1 MARLKSRNSFGFAC
15 NQMSLHFRKSALNR
29 WMRFSL
35 GESVSD
41 CESFHYF
48 IIKIFH
54 LLELMVI
61 EQKAIKVESELA
73 DGRGEHR
80 EIVRSLA
87 NLNVKLDQTSA
98 KLYEKRKIHEKE
110 EMECELAHQETVDKL
125 KDAEM
130 NVLGLEQELLELG
143 QEIEEFK
150 NQVKDK
156 HYEALSWETKFKLA
170 LEAKKMRDDEL
181 AKSSEI
187 GIMKSEIHRME
198 VKYEQLKKIQEKMVQ
213 ALENSVYHRD
223 HIYDAAYV
231 REKKTGSKIKTQSN
245 VKHKLNEMKNKLKI
259 INTDLA
265 ATQRQFKE
273 LQMREDEIKEAIA
286 AKEQD
291 VQTEKMQDCLLQ
303 TEVEQSLL
311 LKQQNLENI
320 VKRQKRAKRYKVLQ
334 TCTYLPKMKT
344 EAVMEAELQRQE
356 EIHENLLGI
365 LDSLQRDFPVHKFA
379 IEKIFQTMKN

>member
-1 MARLKSRNSFGFAC
+1 
-15 NQMSLHFRKSALNR
+15 
-29 WMRFSL
+29 
-35 GESVSD
+35 
-41 CESFHYF
+41 
-48 IIKIFH
+48 
-54 LLELMVI
+54 MVI
-61 EQKAIKVESELA
+61 EQKAIKVEAELA

-143 QEIEEFK
+143 QEIDEFK

-265 ATQRQFKE
+265 TTQRQFKE

-379 IEKIFQTMKN
+379 IEKIFQTMKNWKFTNLFW